1 MKSVGRLLRY
11 KDVYDIDGSEELFI
25 DAMRENCKFQYDN
38 SEDYRKILDGMNFNP
53 DNIKS
58 MEDVTSIPFLPT
70 LFFKTHRIS
79 SYKNTKHLYK
89 ATSSGT
95 QGKFSEIGFDIGSLW
110 SAMIMSL
117 RILRHWKIISPI
129 PCNYIVFG
137 YQPKKSNRTAVS
149 KTAFLTT
156 LLAPA
161 LHRTYALKYING
173 KYEPD
178 LEAVFEAVKRYSK
191 KKAPVRFMG
200 FPSYTFFVMQMM
212 EERGVSVKLPKN
224 SKIMLA
230 GGWKQFYKE
239 AVEKD
244 VFYSLAKKTLGI
256 EEENIVEYYGA
267 VEHPI
272 LYTDCP
278 NHHFHVPIYSRVVIR
293 DVNTFKPLPNGQMG
307 LVNLITPLFK
317 ATPLLSVM
325 PDDLGILHDGCE
337 CGCGIKSPYLEIIGR
352 VGLKDIK
359 TCAAGAS
366 DLLDKSN
373 LSKVIQGGE
382 K

>member
-1 MKSVGRLLRY
+1 MKAARKLLGY
-11 KDVYDIDGSEELFI
+11 KDVYDIKGSENLFV
-25 DAMRENCKFQYDN
+25 DAMRENCRFQYDN
-38 SEDYRKILDGMNFNP
+38 CEDYKKILDGMNFSP
-53 DNIKS
+53 D
-58 MEDVTSIPFLPT
+58 DVTDIDGVNKIPFLPT

-79 SYKNTKHLYK
+79 SMKNSRFLYK

-95 QGKFSEIGFDIGSLW
+95 GGKFSEIAFDLGSLW
-110 SAMIMSL
+110 SAMIMSIK
-117 RILRHWKIISPI
+117 ILRHWKVISPI

-161 LHRTYALKYING
+161 LHRTYALKYIDG

-178 LEAVFEAVKRYSK
+178 LEAVLEAVKKYSK
-191 KKAPVRFMG
+191 KKSPVRFMG

-212 EERGVSVKLPKN
+212 EERGISVQLPKN

-244 VFYSLAKKTLGI
+244 VFYELARKTLGVS
-256 EEENIVEYYGA
+256 EENIIEYYGA

-278 NHHFHVPIYSRVVIR
+278 KHHFHVPVYSRVVIR
-293 DVNTFKPLPNGQMG
+293 DVNTFEPLPNGQMG
-307 LVNLITPLFK
+307 LVNLITPLYK

-337 CGCGIKSPYLEIIGR
+337 CGCGIESPYLEIIGR

-359 TCAAGAS
+359 TCAAGAA
-366 DLLDKSN
+366 DLLNKDT
-373 LSKVIQGGE
+373 LSKVIEGE
-382 K
+382 SK

>member
-1 MKSVGRLLRY
+1 MRSVRKLLNY
-11 KDVYDIDGSEELFI
+11 KDIYDTEGSEKLFV
-25 DAMRENCKFQYDN
+25 DSMRENCKFQYDN
-38 SEDYRKILDGMNFNP
+38 CEDYKKILDGMNFSP
-53 DNIKS
+53 DSITDIDS
-58 MEDVTSIPFLPT
+58 VYRIPFLPT

-79 SYKNTKHLYK
+79 SMKNSKFLYK

-95 QGKFSEIGFDIGSLW
+95 GGKFSEISFDIGSLW

-117 RILRHWKIISPI
+117 RVLKYWKIISPV

-137 YQPKKSNRTAVS
+137 YQPKKQNRTAVS

-161 LHRTYALKYING
+161 LHRTYALKYNDG

-178 LEAVFEAVKRYSK
+178 LEAVLKAVQKYSK

-212 EERGVSVKLPKN
+212 EERGISVKLPKN

-244 VFYSLAKKTLGI
+244 IFYKLAKDTLGV

-278 NHHFHVPIYSRVVIR
+278 NHHFHVPVFSRVVIR
-293 DVNTFKPLPNGQMG
+293 DVNTFEPLPNGSIG

-325 PDDLGILHDGCE
+325 PDDLGILHDGCK
-337 CGCGIKSPYLEIIGR
+337 CGCGINSPYLEIIGR

-359 TCAAGAS
+359 TCAAGAA
-366 DLLDKSN
+366 DLLDKSTLN
-373 LSKVIQGGE
+373 KVIEGGN

>member
-1 MKSVGRLLRY
+1 MRSVSRLLRY
-11 KDVYDIDGSEELFI
+11 KNIYDIKGSESLFV
-25 DAMRENCKFQYDN
+25 DAMRENCRFQYDN
-38 SEDYRKILDGMNFNP
+38 SEDYRKILDGMNFSP
-53 DNIKS
+53 D
-58 MEDVTSIPFLPT
+58 DVKDIDGVARIPFLPT
-70 LFFKTHRIS
+70 LFFKTHRIT
-79 SYKNTKHLYK
+79 SYKSTKHLYK

-95 QGKFSEIGFDIGSLW
+95 NGKFSEIWFDLGSLW

-117 RILRHWKIISPI
+117 KILKHWKLISAR

-137 YQPKKSNRTAVS
+137 YQPKRSNKSAVS

-161 LHRTYALKYING
+161 LHRTYALKYSDG

-178 LEAVFEAVKRYSK
+178 LETVHEAIQKYST

-212 EERGVSVKLPKN
+212 EERGISVKLPKN

-239 AVEKD
+239 AVDKKT
-244 VFYSLAKKTLGI
+244 FYELARKTLGV
-256 EEENIVEYYGA
+256 EEENIIEYYGA

-272 LYTDCP
+272 LYADCP
-278 NHHFHVPIYSRVVIR
+278 NHHFHVPVYSRVIIR
-293 DVNTFKPLPNGQMG
+293 DVNTFEPLPNGQTG
-307 LVNLITPLFK
+307 LVNLITPLYK

-325 PDDLGILHDGCE
+325 PDDLGILHDGCK
-337 CGCGIKSPYLEIIGR
+337 CGCGIESPYLEIIGR
-352 VGLKDIK
+352 VGLKDVK
-359 TCAAGAS
+359 TCAAGAA
-366 DLLDKSN
+366 DLLN
-373 LSKVIQGGE
+373 TNALSKVIEGGE